1 MGTFLSLVGLFIC
14 YWFDKYLLLRR
25 YVVPFYLDKRLA
37 NTMMSMLP
45 KYTVYK
51 YLYIYN
57 YDKNLQIIFS
67 IGNLLVMCI
76 PVLKNQSISSFI
88 FPEFYS
94 TIYFYIAIFGVI
106 LAFLYRLGIYIN
118 INININ

>member
-45 KYTVYK
+45 KYTVYT
-51 YLYIYN
+51 YLYIKKKIGGRFISMSIYM
-57 YDKNLQIIFS
+57 IFILEYKLRNSRES
-67 IGNLLVMCI
+67 I
-76 PVLKNQSISSFI
+76 
-88 FPEFYS
+88 
-94 TIYFYIAIFGVI
+94 
-106 LAFLYRLGIYIN
+106 
-118 INININ
+118 